1 MPALLRTRPAATAI
15 VAFAAAL
22 WGTDALFRR
31 PLAHSIGVSTI
42 VFGEHAVLVLV
53 ALPFMLPSLRA
64 VARLGWRYLLAAV
77 VIGAGASALATILF
91 TQAFVDGDPVTPVV
105 IQKIQPIVAVLA
117 ARLVL
122 GERPRQRFAW
132 YLLPALAGT
141 WLMAFPSPSHL
152 DTRGALLP
160 ALYAVAAA
168 VLWALGTVLGRYL
181 SRVLPFQQVTALRFA
196 FGLPASAVALVVLG
210 QPAVASAHDSLWI
223 AVLALVT
230 GAIALSLYY
239 FGLRNTPAVAA
250 TIAELAFPVTAAIV
264 GYLAFGARL
273 TSTQW
278 AGVAVTTLVVALL
291 PARPRGTVV
300 LPATVPAA
308 AAA

>member
-31 PLAHSIGVSTI
+31 PLAHSTGVSTI
-42 VFGEHAVLVLV
+42 VFGEHVVLVLV
-53 ALPFMLPSLRA
+53 ALPFLLPSLRA
-64 VARLGWRYLLAAV
+64 VVRLGWRYLLAAL
-77 VIGAGASALATILF
+77 VIGAGASAVATILF

-105 IQKIQPIVAVLA
+105 IQKIQPIVAVIA
-117 ARLVL
+117 ARLLL

-132 YLLPALAGT
+132 YLLPALLGT
-141 WLMAFPSPSHL
+141 WLMAFPSPSHVN
-152 DTRGALLP
+152 TNGALQP

-196 FGLPASAVALVVLG
+196 FGLPASAVAVLVLG
-210 QPAVASAHDSLWI
+210 EPAVASVHDSLWI

-230 GAIALSLYY
+230 GAVALSLYY

-264 GYLAFGARL
+264 GYLAFGAWL

-278 AGVAVTTLVVALL
+278 LGVGVTTLVVALL
-291 PARPRGTVV
+291 PARPRNTVE
-300 LPATVPAA
+300 LPAPVPATA
-308 AAA
+308 